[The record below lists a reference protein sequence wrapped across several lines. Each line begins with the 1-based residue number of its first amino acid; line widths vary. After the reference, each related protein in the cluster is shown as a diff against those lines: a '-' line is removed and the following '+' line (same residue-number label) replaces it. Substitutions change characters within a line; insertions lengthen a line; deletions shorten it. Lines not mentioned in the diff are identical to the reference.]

1 MYKFLI
7 DTHTHLDFD
16 RFDADREAVIERA
29 KESNVSAM
37 LTIGID
43 HKTSLAAVDIA
54 QRHSNIFASV
64 GVHPHDAKDKTDEHM
79 QELADL
85 LAHPRVVAIG
95 EVGLDY
101 HYDYSP
107 REVQRRVLR
116 QFLDLSQHTQMP
128 LIIHTREADEDILAI
143 IRDKARSG
151 WRGVFHCFS
160 GDVQMA
166 RRVLDLGFY
175 ISFTGNITFKNSR
188 SVLVMKEIPLE
199 HLLVETDCPFM
210 APVPH
215 RGKRNEPAF
224 VNLVAQKIAEVKN
237 IPLHDVIHATTAN
250 AIDLFGLDIQEESSW
265 SNV

>member
-1 MYKFLI
+1 MHTFLI

-16 RFDADREAVIERA
+16 RYDADREHVIARA
-29 KESNVSAM
+29 KDSDVAAM

-43 HKTSLAAVDIA
+43 YKTSLAAVEIA
-54 QRHSNIFASV
+54 RQHTNIFASV
-64 GVHPHDAKDKTDEHM
+64 GVHPHDAK
-79 QELADL
+79 ELTEEQMHELTEL
-85 LAHPRVVAIG
+85 LNFPRVVAIG

-107 REVQRRVLR
+107 REVQRRVFR
-116 QFLDLSQHTQMP
+116 QFLDLSLETQMP

-143 IRDKARSG
+143 IQDKARSG

-160 GDVQMA
+160 GDAQMA
-166 RRVLDLGFY
+166 RRVLGLGFY

-188 SVLVMKEIPLE
+188 SVHVMKNIPLE
-199 HLLVETDCPFM
+199 NLLIETDSPFM

-224 VNLVAQKIAEVKN
+224 VNLVAQKIAEVKD

-250 AIDLFGLDIQEESSW
+250 AIDLFALEIQEESTW
-265 SNV
+265 INE